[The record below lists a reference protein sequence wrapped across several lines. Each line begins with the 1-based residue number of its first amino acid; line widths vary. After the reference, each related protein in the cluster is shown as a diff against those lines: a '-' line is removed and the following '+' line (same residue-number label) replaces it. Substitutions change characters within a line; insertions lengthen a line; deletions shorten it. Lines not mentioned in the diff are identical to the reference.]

1 MQWVT
6 LGLNVVLG
14 GLPLFLKDEIFI
26 KWKPMLVN
34 WLVAAAVLGSQYI
47 GSKSILQRMM
57 AANIT
62 LPEPIW
68 RRLNWLWVGYF
79 SVLGAVYLYV
89 AYNYDAATWVNFKLF
104 GMMGLAILFVIAQ
117 GLYLSRRL
125 KADEGT

>member
-68 RRLNWLWVGYF
+68 RRLNWMWVGF
-79 SVLGAVYLYV
+79 ISVLGAVNLYV
-89 AYNYDAATWVNFKLF
+89 AYNNDTATRDIFKLI
-104 GMMGLAILFVIAQ
+104 GMMGLTILFVIAL
-117 GLYLSRRL
+117 GLYLCRHL
-125 KADEGT
+125 KAD